1 MQSVAQS
8 SSSSSKTY
16 RHTKTHSKWRRCDGK
31 MSTDGAS
38 VRTLPNVTPVS
49 AVLAHKAS
57 SNFVFQAHNART
69 VCGVV
74 AVFVAELC
82 YYLEARTFMVH
93 SLRPMRIFLS
103 SRAFFDSMC
112 AHTLV
117 RYWSAMHALL
127 SRLVFMQRK
136 TIISTSVCSRSKCTF
151 NVSAFC
157 KLGGIYV

>member
-93 SLRPMRIFLS
+93 SLRPMRTHSFR
-103 SRAFFDSMC
+103 RAHFSTQCVPTHWCDIGPQCMRAAESFGI
-112 AHTLV
+112 
-117 RYWSAMHALL
+117 HAAQNHHQHECLQ
-127 SRLVFMQRK
+127 S
-136 TIISTSVCSRSKCTF
+136 
-151 NVSAFC
+151 
-157 KLGGIYV
+157 